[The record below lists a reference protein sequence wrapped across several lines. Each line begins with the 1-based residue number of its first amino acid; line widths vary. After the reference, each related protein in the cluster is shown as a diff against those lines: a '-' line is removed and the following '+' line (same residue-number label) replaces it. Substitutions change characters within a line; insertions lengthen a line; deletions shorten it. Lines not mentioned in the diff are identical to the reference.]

1 MTSAPAVSSPAPS
14 APPALSITI
23 THFCVTYGEL
33 VDVLPVVDLCAVQAG
48 QLQLVATRLRL
59 DDLRVVSVT
68 QQDLRGAARL
78 DGLKGGGLGSSGTE
92 WVLLLEIQLVP
103 VFHMSVR

>member
-14 APPALSITI
+14 APPALSITTTI
-23 THFCVTYGEL
+23 TNVCVTYREL

-68 QQDLRGAARL
+68 QQDLRGAAWL
-78 DGLKGGGLGSSGTE
+78 DCLKGGGLGSSGTE
-92 WVLLLEIQLVP
+92 WVLLFEIQLVP
-103 VFHMSVR
+103 VF